1 MVPTEFV
8 EEGFGQGNWPQYG
21 ETLQNVGLIYHNQVY
36 LDQRI
41 MKISC
46 SQYLVA
52 EGKTVK
58 IKTRQIQFWKMTD
71 LTRAK

>member
-1 MVPTEFV
+1 MQLGDLLRMALVKKFDPGTEKRS
-8 EEGFGQGNWPQYG
+8 E
-21 ETLQNVGLIYHNQVY
+21 NVSLIYHNQVY

-41 MKISC
+41 MKIG

-71 LTRAK
+71 LMRSK